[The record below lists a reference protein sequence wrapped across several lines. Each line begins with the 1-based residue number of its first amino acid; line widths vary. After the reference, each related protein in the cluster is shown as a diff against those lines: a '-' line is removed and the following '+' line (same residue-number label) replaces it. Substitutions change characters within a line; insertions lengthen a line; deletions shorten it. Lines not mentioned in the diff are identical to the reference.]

1 MTERSEDTVNNRNIN
16 TAASGFHEVMCNSHG
31 QHESSWSCILV
42 LLWKD
47 TLMSPHCKN
56 AVFESPDGQNS
67 HADLVLPSSAY
78 DYASQCRGMESIPVH
93 GTDVPHAAGCA
104 QKLKKKKRA
113 RDGKTVTLLI
123 EA

>member
-56 AVFESPDGQNS
+56 AVFESPDGQIS

-78 DYASQCRGMESIPVH
+78 DYASQCRGMVH

-104 QKLKKKKRA
+104 QKLKKK
-113 RDGKTVTLLI
+113 
-123 EA
+123 

>member
-78 DYASQCRGMESIPVH
+78 DYASQCRGMVH

-104 QKLKKKKRA
+104 QKLKKKNKRA